1 MYQESINYMTESLSL
16 TDKAFDFI
24 ISQRYYSLANDYKQL
39 KKYIDAKENIL
50 KAIESSK
57 KNV

>member
-1 MYQESINYMTESLSL
+1 MTESLSL